1 MELEGEVARLQIF
14 GERAG
19 TLEKEIDE
27 CKGEINELKEK
38 VKQLELEK
46 KQINEKVMVL

>member
-1 MELEGEVARLQIF
+1 MEGEVARLQIF
-14 GERAG
+14 AERAVI
-19 TLEKEIDE
+19 LEKERDE

-38 VKQLELEK
+38 VKQLEQEK